1 MRFLHL
7 ADLHIGKRVNEF
19 SMIEDQRYILNQ
31 ILDIVKEQE
40 VQCVLIAGDIYDKA
54 VPSAEAV
61 LLLDQFI
68 SRLAEMNVKVVAIS
82 GNHDSPERIGFGAE
96 IMSTSGV
103 YMSHPFNGNVEK
115 VTLEDECG
123 PINIYMLPFIKPAV
137 VRPFF
142 QEEDVSSYDRAMEI
156 VINSISI
163 NKDERNVLL
172 AHQFVKGGSI
182 CESEEVSIGGVD
194 QVSADYFENFDYV
207 GLGHLHGPQTIGRET
222 VRYAV
227 FFF

>member
-103 YMSHPFNGNVEK
+103 YMSHPLMV
-115 VTLEDECG
+115 
-123 PINIYMLPFIKPAV
+123 MLK
-137 VRPFF
+137 R
-142 QEEDVSSYDRAMEI
+142 
-156 VINSISI
+156 
-163 NKDERNVLL
+163 LL
-172 AHQFVKGGSI
+172 WRMN
-182 CESEEVSIGGVD
+182 VD
-194 QVSADYFENFDYV
+194 QLIFICFLLLSR
-207 GLGHLHGPQTIGRET
+207 P
-222 VRYAV
+222 
-227 FFF
+227 